1 MYQEIHYVFK
11 EEWDRRAIKK
21 ACWFRQTQKSYLL
34 AKFCNGQTTFH
45 KLDAE
50 GVARE
55 MWRSHGVSGVRLLDT
70 RAKRLRMRKIF
81 IFNN

>member
-1 MYQEIHYVFK
+1 MYVCMYVCVYVCVYVCMYQEVHYFFK

-50 GVARE
+50 GVARKCDVP
-55 MWRSHGVSGVRLLDT
+55 MGLVVY
-70 RAKRLRMRKIF
+70 AF
-81 IFNN
+81 